1 MNEILTNNNENLYES
16 TPREV
21 LDKAIEV
28 YNALPIVFRII
39 SVIGWVT
46 IEARIIEN
54 KQYIS
59 CSLEGLTL
67 CTFCISVIEGDNEV
81 KISKRTLH
89 LGTECLKSLQEIYCN
104 HEYYSSEEDRMRTIQ
119 WWKVFLDMWKERFEE
134 CLKNENR
141 IIA

>member
-1 MNEILTNNNENLYES
+1 MNEVLTNNNENLYES
-16 TPREV
+16 APGEM

-28 YNALPIVFRII
+28 YNELPIVFRII

-59 CSLEGLTL
+59 CSPEGLTL
-67 CTFCISVIEGDNEV
+67 CTFCINAIEGDNEV

-89 LGTECLKSLQEIYCN
+89 LGTECLKSLQEISCSR
-104 HEYYSSEEDRMRTIQ
+104 EYYSCEEDRMRSIR
-119 WWKVFLDMWKERFEE
+119 WWRDFLEVWREYLEE
-134 CLKNENR
+134 CLNNEGR
-141 IIA
+141 LIL